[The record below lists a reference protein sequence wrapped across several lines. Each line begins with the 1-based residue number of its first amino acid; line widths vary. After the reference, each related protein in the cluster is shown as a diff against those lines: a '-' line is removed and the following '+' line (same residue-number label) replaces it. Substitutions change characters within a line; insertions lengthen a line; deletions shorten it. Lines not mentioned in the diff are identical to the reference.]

1 MLPGEW
7 HHVEPA
13 ERTKSDLYRDV
24 LPLINSRTVALL
36 DNPVLQQQLVA
47 LERRTSRAGKDSID
61 HPPGGRDD
69 VANAASVLVLTG
81 ERMSCAQFQSR
92 NSLPDYRHCAP
103 VSIHA

>member
-36 DNPVLQQQLVA
+36 DNPVLQQQLA
-47 LERRTSRAGKDSID
+47 
-61 HPPGGRDD
+61 
-69 VANAASVLVLTG
+69 
-81 ERMSCAQFQSR
+81 
-92 NSLPDYRHCAP
+92 LPDYGHCAP